1 MKTVIVTAVGSFSA
15 PAVIRELKETGFRVV
30 GTDINP
36 KELIAMSAE
45 ADVFVNLPRC
55 DAGQRYVDAMAELIL
70 REKADAV
77 LPLTDA
83 ELDVLNE
90 VRDQLKP
97 AVLWASPA
105 EAVRVSRDKVKSR
118 AAAERAGAKVI
129 PTELLTDAFS
139 GEGALPRKEAL
150 SGKEALLKSPG
161 LPLILKPRD
170 GRSSQ
175 GLYRVRTEAEL
186 AGALKEIRRTGR
198 EKDYLVQP
206 LIEGRIVTVDVVRF
220 PDGTCTAAPRE
231 EYVRTWNG
239 AGLSVHVFR
248 DRTLEETCSAV
259 AEELGIL
266 GCVNFEFI
274 HAEDGSYYFME
285 CNPRFSGGTGFS
297 IAAGD
302 HVVRK
307 HLAAFGAVPEEDPE
321 KVPEEDP
328 ETEAQHGGASECWIA
343 RKYVEVI
350 TES

>member
-15 PAVIRELKETGFRVV
+15 PAVIRELKEAGYRVL

-36 KELIAMSAE
+36 KEFIAMSAE

-55 DAGQRYVDAMAELIL
+55 DAGQKYVDALAELIR
-70 REKADAV
+70 REKVDAV
-77 LPLTDA
+77 IPLTDA

-90 VRDQLKP
+90 VREQLEP
-97 AVLWASPA
+97 AALWASPA

-129 PTELLTDAFS
+129 PTALLEDAMGTDS
-139 GEGALPRKEAL
+139 PEQ
-150 SGKEALLKSPG
+150 ALLKNPG
-161 LPLILKPRD
+161 LPLILKLRD

-175 GLYRVRTEAEL
+175 GLYRVRTEDEFTR
-186 AGALKEIRRTGR
+186 ALKEIRGTGR
-198 EKDYLVQP
+198 GKDYLVQP

-248 DRTLEETCSAV
+248 DQALEETCRAV

-328 ETEAQHGGASECWIA
+328 ETETQYGGASECWIA

>member
-1 MKTVIVTAVGSFSA
+1 MITVIVTAIGSFSA
-15 PAVIRELKETGFRVV
+15 PAVIRELKEAGCRVV

-55 DAGQRYVDAMAELIL
+55 DAGKAYVDAMAELVR

-83 ELDVLNE
+83 ELDVLND
-90 VRDQLKP
+90 VRDQLEP

-105 EAVRVSRDKVKSR
+105 EAVRISRDKVKSR

-129 PTELLTDAFS
+129 PTELLTDAFPELLADAS
-139 GEGALPRKEAL
+139 T
-150 SGKEALLKSPG
+150 GKSG
-161 LPLILKPRD
+161 LPLILKLRD

-175 GLYRVRTEAEL
+175 GLYRVRTEKEL
-186 AGALKEIRRTGR
+186 SEALKEICSTGR

-206 LIEGRIVTVDVVRF
+206 LIEGRVVTVDVVRF
-220 PDGTCTAAPRE
+220 PDGRCTALPRE

-248 DRTLEETCSAV
+248 DKALEETCRAV
-259 AEELGIL
+259 AEELGVL

-274 HAEDGSYYFME
+274 HAEDGSFYFME

-302 HVVRK
+302 HVVRT
-307 HLAAFGAVPEEDPE
+307 HLAAFGAAPEEERPE
-321 KVPEEDP
+321 KG
-328 ETEAQHGGASECWIA
+328 AQFRDVTECWIA

-350 TES
+350 TEK

>member
-1 MKTVIVTAVGSFSA
+1 MKTVIVTAIGSFSA
-15 PAVIRELKETGFRVV
+15 PAVIRELKEAGCRVV

-55 DAGQRYVDAMAELIL
+55 DAGKAYVDAMAELVC

-90 VRDQLKP
+90 VRDQLEP
-97 AVLWASPA
+97 AGLWASPA
-105 EAVRVSRDKVKSR
+105 EAVRISRDKVKSR

-139 GEGALPRKEAL
+139 GKGAL
-150 SGKEALLKSPG
+150 SGKDALLASPG
-161 LPLILKPRD
+161 IPLILKPRD

-175 GLYRVRTEAEL
+175 GLYRVRTEKEL
-186 AGALKEIRRTGR
+186 SGALEVICGTGR

-206 LIEGRIVTVDVVRF
+206 LIEGRIVTADVVRF
-220 PDGTCTAAPRE
+220 PDGRCTALPRE
-231 EYVRTWNG
+231 EYMRTWNG

-248 DRTLEETCSAV
+248 DKALEETCRAV
-259 AEELGIL
+259 AEELGVL

-274 HAEDGSYYFME
+274 HAEDGTYYFME

-307 HLAAFGAVPEEDPE
+307 HLAAFGAAPEEADPE
-321 KVPEEDP
+321 KG
-328 ETEAQHGGASECWIA
+328 AQSRDVTECWIA

>member
-15 PAVIRELKETGFRVV
+15 PAVIRELKEAGFRVV

-70 REKADAV
+70 REAADAV

-90 VRDQLKP
+90 VRDQLRP

-105 EAVRVSRDKVKSR
+105 EAVRISRDKVKSR

-129 PTELLTDAFS
+129 PTELLSD
-139 GEGALPRKEAL
+139 AL
-150 SGKEALLKSPG
+150 SGTTTPSGKDALSGQDALLASPG

-186 AGALKEIRRTGR
+186 AGALKEIRGTGR

-220 PDGTCTAAPRE
+220 PDGACTAAPRE

-321 KVPEEDP
+321 KVSEEDP
-328 ETEAQHGGASECWIA
+328 ETETQNGGASECWIA

>member
-1 MKTVIVTAVGSFSA
+1 MRTVIVTAIGSFSA
-15 PAVIRELKETGFRVV
+15 PAVIRELKEAGCRVV

-55 DAGQRYVDAMAELIL
+55 DTGEAYVDAVAELVR

-90 VRDQLKP
+90 VRDRLQP

-105 EAVRVSRDKVKSR
+105 EAVRISRDKMKSR

-129 PTELLTDAFS
+129 PTELLAD
-139 GEGALPRKEAL
+139 
-150 SGKEALLKSPG
+150 ALLASPG
-161 LPLILKPRD
+161 FPLILKPRD

-175 GLYRVRTEAEL
+175 GLYRVRTDKEL
-186 AGALKEIRRTGR
+186 SKALEEIRSTGR

-206 LIEGRIVTVDVVRF
+206 LIEGRIVTADVVRF
-220 PDGTCTAAPRE
+220 PDGRCTALPRE

-248 DRTLEETCSAV
+248 DKALEETCRAV
-259 AEELGIL
+259 AEELGVL

-274 HAEDGSYYFME
+274 HAEDGSFYFME

-307 HLAAFGAVPEEDPE
+307 HLAAFGAAPEEEKPE
-321 KVPEEDP
+321 KG
-328 ETEAQHGGASECWIA
+328 AQLRDVTECWIA

-350 TES
+350 TEK

>member
-1 MKTVIVTAVGSFSA
+1 MRTVIVTAIGSFSA
-15 PAVIRELKETGFRVV
+15 PAVIRELKEAGCRIV

-45 ADVFVNLPRC
+45 ADVFENLPRC
-55 DAGQRYVDAMAELIL
+55 DAGEAYVDALAGLIR

-83 ELDVLNE
+83 ELDVLSE
-90 VRDQLKP
+90 VRDRLQP

-105 EAVRVSRDKVKSR
+105 EAVRISRDKVKSR

-129 PTELLTDAFS
+129 PTELLA
-139 GEGALPRKEAL
+139 EALPAE
-150 SGKEALLKSPG
+150 LLTAPG

-175 GLYRVRTEAEL
+175 GLYRIRTEKEL
-186 AGALKEIRRTGR
+186 SGALEVIAGTGR

-220 PDGTCTAAPRE
+220 PDGRCTALPRE

-248 DRTLEETCSAV
+248 DSALEETCRAV
-259 AEELGIL
+259 AEELGVL

-274 HAEDGSYYFME
+274 HAEDGTYYFME

-302 HVVRK
+302 HIVRK
-307 HLAAFGAVPEEDPE
+307 HLAVFGAAPEEE
-321 KVPEEDP
+321 KQEKG
-328 ETEAQHGGASECWIA
+328 AQFRDVTECWIA

>member
-1 MKTVIVTAVGSFSA
+1 MRTVIVTAIGSFSA
-15 PAVIRELKETGFRVV
+15 PAVIRELKEAGCRVV

-45 ADVFVNLPRC
+45 ADVFENLPRC
-55 DAGQRYVDAMAELIL
+55 DAGEAYVDALAGLIR

-90 VRDQLKP
+90 VRDRLQP
-97 AVLWASPA
+97 AELWASPA
-105 EAVRVSRDKVKSR
+105 ESVRISRDKVKSR

-129 PTELLTDAFS
+129 PTGFLAEALPAELRGNGAVDSESINAVLQVLLTA
-139 GEGALPRKEAL
+139 
-150 SGKEALLKSPG
+150 PG

-175 GLYRVRTEAEL
+175 GLYRVRTEKEL
-186 AGALKEIRRTGR
+186 SGALEEIFGAGR

-220 PDGTCTAAPRE
+220 PDGRCTALPRE

-248 DRTLEETCSAV
+248 DSALEETCRAV
-259 AEELGIL
+259 AEELGVL

-274 HAEDGSYYFME
+274 HAEDGTYYFME

-302 HVVRK
+302 HIVRK
-307 HLAAFGAVPEEDPE
+307 HLAAFGAVPEEEKPE
-321 KVPEEDP
+321 RG
-328 ETEAQHGGASECWIA
+328 AQFRDVTECWIA

-350 TES
+350 TEK

>member
-1 MKTVIVTAVGSFSA
+1 MKTVIVTAIGSFSA
-15 PAVIRELKETGFRVV
+15 PAVIRELKEAGCRVV
-30 GTDINP
+30 GTDNNP

-45 ADVFVNLPRC
+45 TDVFANLPRC
-55 DAGQRYVDAMAELIL
+55 DAGKAYVDAVAELVR

-90 VRDQLKP
+90 VRDRLLP

-105 EAVRVSRDKVKSR
+105 EAVRISRDKMKSR
-118 AAAERAGAKVI
+118 AAAEKAGAKVI
-129 PTELLTDAFS
+129 PTELLTDAVSAKDAFS
-139 GEGALPRKEAL
+139 GKDAL
-150 SGKEALLKSPG
+150 SEKEALLASPG

-175 GLYRVRTEAEL
+175 GLYRVRTEEEL
-186 AGALKEIRRTGR
+186 SKALEEIRGADR

-206 LIEGRIVTVDVVRF
+206 LIEGRVVTADVVRF
-220 PDGTCTAAPRE
+220 PDGRCTALPRE

-248 DRTLEETCSAV
+248 DKALEDTCRAV
-259 AEELGIL
+259 AEELGVL

-297 IAAGD
+297 IASGD

-307 HLAAFGAVPEEDPE
+307 HLAAFGAAPEETGPE
-321 KVPEEDP
+321 DG
-328 ETEAQHGGASECWIA
+328 AQARDVTECWIA

-350 TES
+350 TEK

>member
-15 PAVIRELKETGFRVV
+15 PAVIRELKEAGFRVV

-36 KELIAMSAE
+36 KEFIAMSAE

-55 DAGQRYVDAMAELIL
+55 DAGQKYVDALAELIR
-70 REKADAV
+70 REKVDAV
-77 LPLTDA
+77 IPLTDA

-90 VRDQLKP
+90 VREQLEP
-97 AVLWASPA
+97 AALWASPA

-129 PTELLTDAFS
+129 PTALLEDAMGTDS
-139 GEGALPRKEAL
+139 PEQ
-150 SGKEALLKSPG
+150 ALLKNPG
-161 LPLILKPRD
+161 LPLILKLRD

-175 GLYRVRTEAEL
+175 GLYRVRTEDEFTR
-186 AGALKEIRRTGR
+186 ALKEIRGTGR
-198 EKDYLVQP
+198 GKDYLVQP

-248 DRTLEETCSAV
+248 DQALEETCRAV

-307 HLAAFGAVPEEDPE
+307 HLAAFGAVPEEDQ
-321 KVPEEDP
+321 
-328 ETEAQHGGASECWIA
+328 ETETQYGGASECWIA

>member
-1 MKTVIVTAVGSFSA
+1 MRTVIVTAIGSFSA
-15 PAVIRELKETGFRVV
+15 PAVIRELKEAGCRVV

-55 DAGQRYVDAMAELIL
+55 DAGKTYVDAMAELVR
-70 REKADAV
+70 REKAEAV

-90 VRDQLKP
+90 VRDRLHP

-105 EAVRVSRDKVKSR
+105 EAVRISRDKMKSR

-129 PTELLTDAFS
+129 PTGLLSD
-139 GEGALPRKEAL
+139 AL
-150 SGKEALLKSPG
+150 SEKATPSGKDILLASPRI
-161 LPLILKPRD
+161 PLSLKPRD

-175 GLYRVRTEAEL
+175 GLYRVRTEKEL
-186 AGALKEIRRTGR
+186 AGALEVICGTGR

-206 LIEGRIVTVDVVRF
+206 LIEGRIVTADVVRF
-220 PDGTCTAAPRE
+220 PDGRCTALPRE

-248 DRTLEETCSAV
+248 DKALEETCCAV
-259 AEELGIL
+259 AEELGVL

-274 HAEDGSYYFME
+274 HAEDGSFYFME

-307 HLAAFGAVPEEDPE
+307 HLAAFGAAPEEEDLE
-321 KVPEEDP
+321 KD
-328 ETEAQHGGASECWIA
+328 AQFRDVTECWIA

-350 TES
+350 TEK

>member
-15 PAVIRELKETGFRVV
+15 PAVIRELKEGGYRVL

-36 KELIAMSAE
+36 KEFIAMSAE

-55 DAGQRYVDAMAELIL
+55 DAGQKYVDALAELIR
-70 REKADAV
+70 REKVDAV
-77 LPLTDA
+77 IPLTDA

-90 VRDQLKP
+90 VREQLEP
-97 AVLWASPA
+97 AALWASPA

-129 PTELLTDAFS
+129 PTALLEDAMGTDS
-139 GEGALPRKEAL
+139 PEQ
-150 SGKEALLKSPG
+150 ALLKNPG
-161 LPLILKPRD
+161 LPLILKLRD

-175 GLYRVRTEAEL
+175 GLYRVRTEDEFTR
-186 AGALKEIRRTGR
+186 ALKEIRGTGR
-198 EKDYLVQP
+198 GKDYLVQP

-248 DRTLEETCSAV
+248 DQALEETCRAV

-307 HLAAFGAVPEEDPE
+307 HLAAFGAVPEEDM
-321 KVPEEDP
+321 
-328 ETEAQHGGASECWIA
+328 ETETQYGGASECWIA

>member
-15 PAVIRELKETGFRVV
+15 PAVIRELKEAGYRVL

-36 KELIAMSAE
+36 KEFIAMSAE

-55 DAGQRYVDAMAELIL
+55 DAGQKYVDALAELIR
-70 REKADAV
+70 REKVDAV
-77 LPLTDA
+77 IPLTDA

-90 VRDQLKP
+90 VREQLEP
-97 AVLWASPA
+97 AALWASPA

-129 PTELLTDAFS
+129 PTALLEDAMGTDS
-139 GEGALPRKEAL
+139 PEQ
-150 SGKEALLKSPG
+150 ALLKNPG
-161 LPLILKPRD
+161 LPLILKLRD

-175 GLYRVRTEAEL
+175 GLYRVRTEDEFTR
-186 AGALKEIRRTGR
+186 ALKEIRGTGR
-198 EKDYLVQP
+198 GKDYLVQP

-248 DRTLEETCSAV
+248 DQALEETCRAV

-307 HLAAFGAVPEEDPE
+307 HLAAFGAVPEKAPE
-321 KVPEEDP
+321 KAPEEDP
-328 ETEAQHGGASECWIA
+328 ETEAQYGGASECWIA

>member
-15 PAVIRELKETGFRVV
+15 PAVIRELKEAGFRVV

-36 KELIAMSAE
+36 KEFIAMSAE

-55 DAGQRYVDAMAELIL
+55 DAGQKYVDALAELIR
-70 REKADAV
+70 REKVDAV
-77 LPLTDA
+77 IPLTDA

-90 VRDQLKP
+90 VREQLEP
-97 AVLWASPA
+97 AALWASPA

-129 PTELLTDAFS
+129 PTALLEDAMGTDS
-139 GEGALPRKEAL
+139 PEQ
-150 SGKEALLKSPG
+150 ALLKNPG
-161 LPLILKPRD
+161 LPLILKLRD

-175 GLYRVRTEAEL
+175 GLYRVRTEDEFTR
-186 AGALKEIRRTGR
+186 ALKEIRGTGR
-198 EKDYLVQP
+198 GKDYLVQP

-248 DRTLEETCSAV
+248 DRTLEETCRAV

-307 HLAAFGAVPEEDPE
+307 HLAAFGAVPEEDL
-321 KVPEEDP
+321 
-328 ETEAQHGGASECWIA
+328 ETETQYGGASECWIA

>member
-1 MKTVIVTAVGSFSA
+1 MRTVIVTAIGSFSA
-15 PAVIRELKETGFRVV
+15 PAVIRELKEAGCRVV

-55 DAGQRYVDAMAELIL
+55 DAGKTYVDAMAELVR
-70 REKADAV
+70 REKAEAV

-90 VRDQLKP
+90 VRDRLHP

-105 EAVRVSRDKVKSR
+105 EAVRIARDKMKSR

-129 PTELLTDAFS
+129 PTGRLSDALSEKATPS
-139 GEGALPRKEAL
+139 GKGAL
-150 SGKEALLKSPG
+150 SGKDILLASPG

-175 GLYRVRTEAEL
+175 GLYRVRTEKEL
-186 AGALKEIRRTGR
+186 SEALEVIRGAGR

-206 LIEGRIVTVDVVRF
+206 LIEGRIVTADVVRF
-220 PDGTCTAAPRE
+220 PDGRCTALPRE

-248 DRTLEETCSAV
+248 DKALEETCCAV
-259 AEELGIL
+259 AEELGVL

-274 HAEDGSYYFME
+274 HAEDGSFYFME

-307 HLAAFGAVPEEDPE
+307 HLAAFGAAPEEEDLE
-321 KVPEEDP
+321 KD
-328 ETEAQHGGASECWIA
+328 AQFRDVTECWIA

-350 TES
+350 TEK

>member
-1 MKTVIVTAVGSFSA
+1 MRTVIVTAIGSFSA
-15 PAVIRELKETGFRVV
+15 PAVIRELKEAGCRVV

-55 DAGQRYVDAMAELIL
+55 DAGKVYVDAVAELVR

-90 VRDQLKP
+90 VRDRLQP

-105 EAVRVSRDKVKSR
+105 EAVRISRDKMKSR

-129 PTELLTDAFS
+129 PTGLLSD
-139 GEGALPRKEAL
+139 AL
-150 SGKEALLKSPG
+150 SEKATPSGKDILLASPG

-175 GLYRVRTEAEL
+175 GLYRVRTEKEL
-186 AGALKEIRRTGR
+186 SEALEVIRGAGR

-206 LIEGRIVTVDVVRF
+206 LIEGRIVTADVVRF
-220 PDGTCTAAPRE
+220 PDGRCTALPRE

-248 DRTLEETCSAV
+248 DKALEETCCAV
-259 AEELGIL
+259 AEELGVL

-274 HAEDGSYYFME
+274 HAEDGSFYFME

-307 HLAAFGAVPEEDPE
+307 HLAAFGAAPEEEDLE
-321 KVPEEDP
+321 KD
-328 ETEAQHGGASECWIA
+328 AQFRDVTECWIA

-350 TES
+350 TEK

>member
-129 PTELLTDAFS
+129 PTELLADAFS
-139 GEGALPRKEAL
+139 GEGALPR
-150 SGKEALLKSPG
+150 KEALLKSPG

-220 PDGTCTAAPRE
+220 TDGRCTAAPRE

-307 HLAAFGAVPEEDPE
+307 HLAAFGAVPE

-328 ETEAQHGGASECWIA
+328 ETETQYGGASECWIA

>member
-129 PTELLTDAFS
+129 PTELLSD
-139 GEGALPRKEAL
+139 AL
-150 SGKEALLKSPG
+150 SEKATPSGKDILLASPG

-175 GLYRVRTEAEL
+175 GLYRVRTEKEL
-186 AGALKEIRRTGR
+186 SKALEEIRSAGR
-198 EKDYLVQP
+198 EKGYLVQP
-206 LIEGRIVTVDVVRF
+206 LIEGRIVTADVVRF
-220 PDGTCTAAPRE
+220 PDGRCTALPRE

-248 DRTLEETCSAV
+248 DKALEETCRAV
-259 AEELGIL
+259 AEELGVL

-274 HAEDGSYYFME
+274 HAEGGTYYFME

-297 IAAGD
+297 VAAGD

-307 HLAAFGAVPEEDPE
+307 HLAAFGAVPEEEEPE
-321 KVPEEDP
+321 KG
-328 ETEAQHGGASECWIA
+328 AQSRDVTECWIA

-350 TES
+350 TEK

>member
-1 MKTVIVTAVGSFSA
+1 M
-15 PAVIRELKETGFRVV
+15 

-55 DAGQRYVDAMAELIL
+55 DTGEAYVDAVAELVR

-90 VRDQLKP
+90 VRDRLQP

-105 EAVRVSRDKVKSR
+105 EAVRISRDKMKSR

-129 PTELLTDAFS
+129 PTELLAD
-139 GEGALPRKEAL
+139 
-150 SGKEALLKSPG
+150 ALLASPG
-161 LPLILKPRD
+161 FPLILKPRD
-170 GRSSQ
+170 GPSSQ
-175 GLYRVRTEAEL
+175 GLYRVRTEKEL
-186 AGALKEIRRTGR
+186 SGALEVICGTGR

-220 PDGTCTAAPRE
+220 PDGRCTALPRE
-231 EYVRTWNG
+231 EYMRTWNG

-248 DRTLEETCSAV
+248 DKALEETCRAV
-259 AEELGIL
+259 AEELGVL

-274 HAEDGSYYFME
+274 HAEDGAYYFME

-307 HLAAFGAVPEEDPE
+307 HLAAFGAAPEEADPE
-321 KVPEEDP
+321 KG
-328 ETEAQHGGASECWIA
+328 AQSRDVTECWIA

>member
-1 MKTVIVTAVGSFSA
+1 MKTVIVTAIGSFSA
-15 PAVIRELKETGFRVV
+15 PAVIRELKEAGFRVV

-55 DAGQRYVDAMAELIL
+55 DAGQKFVDALKELIL
-70 REKADAV
+70 REKAEAV

-90 VRDQLKP
+90 VRDQLEP
-97 AVLWASPA
+97 AALWASPA
-105 EAVRVSRDKVKSR
+105 EAVRVSRDKMKSR

-129 PTELLTDAFS
+129 PTELLEDALS
-139 GEGALPRKEAL
+139 GETTPSGKGAL
-150 SGKEALLKSPG
+150 SGKDVLLASPG
-161 LPLILKPRD
+161 LPLILKLRD

-175 GLYRVRTEAEL
+175 GLYRVRTEEEL
-186 AGALKEIRRTGR
+186 SGALKEIRGAGR

-220 PDGTCTAAPRE
+220 PDGKFTAAPRE

-248 DRTLEETCSAV
+248 DKALEETCRAV

-285 CNPRFSGGTGFS
+285 CNPRFSGGAGFS

-307 HLAAFGAVPEEDPE
+307 HLAAFGAAPEEESRE
-321 KVPEEDP
+321 KAEQDE
-328 ETEAQHGGASECWIA
+328 GASECWIA